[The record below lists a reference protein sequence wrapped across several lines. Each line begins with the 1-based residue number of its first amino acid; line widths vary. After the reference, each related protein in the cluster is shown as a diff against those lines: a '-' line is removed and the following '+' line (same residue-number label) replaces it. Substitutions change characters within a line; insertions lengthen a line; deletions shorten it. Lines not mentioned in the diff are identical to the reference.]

1 MTSTFFR
8 RVLFLRRVLAALC
21 VTAGLL
27 AAAASSASPA
37 RADDW
42 VVRGSGF
49 GHGVGMSQYGA
60 KAMADAGRTA
70 PQILAHYYR
79 GTTYDKVADTA
90 TIRVNV
96 RHRVSSTAIVGQALT
111 AGGGTIRV
119 AAGGRTLSAPA
130 GRTVTVVRSGSGVV
144 ARCGSGCSRTSV
156 SGPSAVVTFTHG
168 ASTVS
173 TDGKR
178 YGVGSL
184 GILPSPGTTGLLEV
198 VVRARM
204 HDEYLDGIKEMP
216 WSWPSAA
223 LQTQAAAARSYALRK
238 VAAGVRPSCGCH
250 VFDSVSDQVFGTYP
264 TATERAY
271 LPRWRAAVR
280 AAGSSTTGYVPRY
293 DGRVI
298 EAYYSSSN
306 GGWSQENED
315 VWGGSPVPYLRSAR
329 DPWSTRAENPRRS
342 WRTTIPRRSLA
353 SAFGLRDIARLDL
366 SRRTTGHGV
375 DVAVATSSSG
385 ATASM
390 DGEDLRRRFGLSG
403 TWLRHPAVRTR
414 TSGRVDASLVLARRT
429 SVRAS
434 TAVLTGSADADL
446 VDVLAAR
453 PFASA
458 VAGPQLMTGAT
469 RLPSGTLA
477 ELDRRKGYL
486 RTVYVIG
493 STRSVSDGVVSALK
507 ARGLRVYRVGGTDP
521 YARTARVAE
530 LVDARRDVPSVV
542 VATRTTLGASVPFSP
557 VATVRYQP
565 FLLVPPS
572 SLPTRTSAALGR
584 IDPASAHVVG
594 SSSLVTTGVTGPLQ
608 RRGIYV
614 RRFSGDR
621 YSVGR
626 QVATAF
632 AGSLG
637 RSEVVLAPGKD
648 DRVAEAALAG
658 AYRRPL
664 VLTSGAT
671 VPTHSLRLLQSDP
684 SLERIRVFGGTTAV
698 PASAATRAAES

>member
-271 LPRWRAAVR
+271 LPRWRVAM
-280 AAGSSTTGYVPRY
+280 
-293 DGRVI
+293 
-298 EAYYSSSN
+298 EAQMIPS
-306 GGWSQENED
+306 
-315 VWGGSPVPYLRSAR
+315 RSITV
-329 DPWSTRAENPRRS
+329 S
-342 WRTTIPRRSLA
+342 
-353 SAFGLRDIARLDL
+353 
-366 SRRTTGHGV
+366 
-375 DVAVATSSSG
+375 
-385 ATASM
+385 
-390 DGEDLRRRFGLSG
+390 
-403 TWLRHPAVRTR
+403 
-414 TSGRVDASLVLARRT
+414 
-429 SVRAS
+429 
-434 TAVLTGSADADL
+434 
-446 VDVLAAR
+446 
-453 PFASA
+453 
-458 VAGPQLMTGAT
+458 
-469 RLPSGTLA
+469 RLP
-477 ELDRRKGYL
+477 
-486 RTVYVIG
+486 
-493 STRSVSDGVVSALK
+493 RS
-507 ARGLRVYRVGGTDP
+507 R
-521 YARTARVAE
+521 
-530 LVDARRDVPSVV
+530 
-542 VATRTTLGASVPFSP
+542 
-557 VATVRYQP
+557 
-565 FLLVPPS
+565 
-572 SLPTRTSAALGR
+572 
-584 IDPASAHVVG
+584 
-594 SSSLVTTGVTGPLQ
+594 
-608 RRGIYV
+608 
-614 RRFSGDR
+614 
-621 YSVGR
+621 
-626 QVATAF
+626 
-632 AGSLG
+632 
-637 RSEVVLAPGKD
+637 
-648 DRVAEAALAG
+648 
-658 AYRRPL
+658 
-664 VLTSGAT
+664 
-671 VPTHSLRLLQSDP
+671 
-684 SLERIRVFGGTTAV
+684 
-698 PASAATRAAES
+698 